1 MSSSQVG
8 YIETLHY
15 HTIIQCVSF
24 LVAQYS
30 CNLYYITQ
38 VQPATGHPPGQQQ
51 REDELLKEAV
61 KDHLMDPAAKLV
73 EAQNNNNNNNAR
85 IIS

>member
-1 MSSSQVG
+1 MNFTLLKSSQPLD
-8 YIETLHY
+8 ILR
-15 HTIIQCVSF
+15 VS
-24 LVAQYS
+24 S
-30 CNLYYITQ
+30 
-38 VQPATGHPPGQQQ
+38 

-73 EAQNNNNNNNAR
+73 EAQNNNNNAR

>member
-1 MSSSQVG
+1 M
-8 YIETLHY
+8 
-15 HTIIQCVSF
+15 
-24 LVAQYS
+24 
-30 CNLYYITQ
+30 YYITQ